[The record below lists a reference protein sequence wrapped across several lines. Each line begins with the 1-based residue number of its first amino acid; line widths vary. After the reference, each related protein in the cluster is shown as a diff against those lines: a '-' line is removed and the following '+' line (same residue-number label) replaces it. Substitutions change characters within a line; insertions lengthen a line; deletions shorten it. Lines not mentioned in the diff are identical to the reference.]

1 MSNNLNPKKG
11 QNGQKPAKKKFASVL
26 CLFSLTKRHRKRQ
39 FRHTRRRDAFRPP
52 SDHICNSKRQ
62 KNPKNGQKQIGQGP
76 VLQKPYKNATRT
88 QTARQSAEKS
98 SMRTFKRPSSRLEAT
113 KNAKNGQKKLAR
125 VLCFKTLT
133 KTQTQT
139 QTRASAPHP
148 GRTENGKRPEVT
160 RLGRFVEP

>member
-39 FRHTRRRDAFRPP
+39 FRHTRRRETFRPP
-52 SDHICNSKRQ
+52 SDHSCNSKRQ
-62 KNPKNGQKQIGQGP
+62 KTTKRPKKIGQGP

-113 KNAKNGQKKLAR
+113 KNAKNGQKIGQGL
-125 VLCFKTLT
+125 VLQNAYKNADAD
-133 KTQTQT
+133 
-139 QTRASAPHP
+139 ASLRPSPRPH
-148 GRTENGKRPEVT
+148 RKR
-160 RLGRFVEP
+160 